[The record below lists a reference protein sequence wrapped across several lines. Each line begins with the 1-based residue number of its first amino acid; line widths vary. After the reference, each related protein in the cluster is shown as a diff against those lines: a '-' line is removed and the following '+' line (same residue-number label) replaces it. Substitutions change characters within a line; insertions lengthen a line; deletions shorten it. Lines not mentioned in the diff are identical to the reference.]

1 MSLLCDCQSVRA
13 LKDCAYLLHKLFFFY
28 LVVKLFTLP
37 AVFCLVNKDLQ
48 NHYAVTIVIEGAEI
62 SWRGSV
68 YVSSRSA
75 GEQPARSEE
84 EQVHQH

>member
-1 MSLLCDCQSVRA
+1 VRLSKRTCFERLCLFFA
-13 LKDCAYLLHKLFFFY
+13 FLKLFFFY

-48 NHYAVTIVIEGAEI
+48 NHYTVTIVIEGAEI